1 MLLLLS
7 DWMIFR
13 AVRVVGESVSVS
25 FAMSTAAG
33 ILLASNTGTMT
44 VFEHGFDDT
53 RTPCVRL

>member
-7 DWMIFR
+7 DWMIFC

-25 FAMSTAAG
+25 FTMFTGAG

-44 VFEHGFDDT
+44 FFEHGFDDT